1 MPVLLE
7 AMLLVVAFF
16 WFAITTVAGILFIP
30 ILLLIRVLLGES
42 PARSTTRTTLPP
54 YKVDL
59 DHHVH
64 VPLEK
69 VPPEYY
75 EAYKQYLKS
84 PEWRALRKQVLK
96 RDSYHCVDCSDCD
109 IPLQVHHEHYDGIE
123 SMTFT
128 TEQCV
133 SVCHSCHAIR
143 HGRDRV

>member
-7 AMLLVVAFF
+7 ALLLVLAFF

-30 ILLLIRVLLGES
+30 IILLIRVLLGE
-42 PARSTTRTTLPP
+42 PPVRSTCTTTP
-54 YKVDL
+54 YTFVDL

-64 VPLEK
+64 VPLQK

-75 EAYKQYLKS
+75 SEYAVYLKS

-96 RDSYHCVDCSDCD
+96 RDKYHCADCSDYD

-123 SMTFT
+123 TMTFT

-143 HGRDRV
+143 HGRDRI

>member
-7 AMLLVVAFF
+7 ALLLVLAFF

-42 PARSTTRTTLPP
+42 PVRSTCATTP
-54 YKVDL
+54 YTVDL

-64 VPLEK
+64 VPLQK

-75 EAYKQYLKS
+75 SAYAVYLKS

-96 RDSYHCVDCSDCD
+96 RDSYRCVDCSDCD
-109 IPLQVHHEHYDGIE
+109 IPLQVHHIHYDGVE
-123 SMTFT
+123 LMTFT

>member
-7 AMLLVVAFF
+7 ALLLVVAFF
-16 WFAITTVAGILFIP
+16 WFAITTVAGLLFIP
-30 ILLLIRVLLGES
+30 IILLIRVLFGEP
-42 PARSTTRTTLPP
+42 PARSTRTTTPS
-54 YKVDL
+54 YTVDL

-75 EAYKQYLKS
+75 SAYAVYLKS

-96 RDSYHCVDCSDCD
+96 RDKYHCVDCSAYD

-123 SMTFT
+123 TMTFT

-133 SVCHSCHAIR
+133 SVCHSCHATR
-143 HGRDRV
+143 HGRDRI